1 MKLYAFGPDLY
12 VSRWVGRHPVE
23 DAAAIAA
30 ANIDVIFCLCKKQTD
45 VHTVSEYVELVY
57 HPIPDKRVGIPPLD
71 DLRVIVSDIL
81 ARLAEGKVVLVHC
94 IEGRNRSILAAALV
108 ERKRNGWTG
117 LQAWE
122 HATII
127 RPHCLNNTAFAEWLR
142 ELP

>member
-1 MKLYAFGPDLY
+1 MKLYEFGPNLY
-12 VSRWVGRHPVE
+12 VSRWVGRHPEEDLAALE
-23 DAAAIAA
+23 DAA
-30 ANIDVIFCLCKKQTD
+30 IDAIFCLCKKQTD
-45 VHTVSEYVELVY
+45 VRAVPQGVGLVY

-71 DLRVIVSDIL
+71 DLRVIVSDVL
-81 ARLAEGKVVLVHC
+81 ARLAEREVVLVHC
-94 IEGRNRSILAAALV
+94 IEGRNRSVLAAALV

-127 RPHCLNNTAFAEWLR
+127 RPHSLNNTAFADWLR